1 MIFNNKSQ
9 DKEKVPVTSY
19 GIKIEQNILLK
30 PFTTFKVGGNA
41 DYFCRVSS
49 VDELKEAVSFSRE
62 NNIPIFVLGGGSNI
76 LVSDNGFKGL
86 VIKIEINGMSFKEDG
101 DSVLISA
108 FAGEDWDNVVE
119 LSVKKQLYGIENL
132 SFIPGTVGAS
142 VVQNIGAYGTEIKN
156 VVTSVEVFDTQN
168 LKIIVLKKT
177 ECEFGYRDSIFKK
190 PRGGNYI
197 VTKVCFRLKKERKL
211 NLSYKDIK
219 KHFDTYTDIPTL
231 KEVRKAI
238 GIIRKNKFPNPKMFG
253 TVGSFFKNPIVLNEE
268 ASRLKNEIPDIYM
281 FTVDNCNKKISI
293 AWILDNEL
301 GLKGFKKGNIC
312 LFENQPLVVVNLGGA
327 NAREIKNFTDNI
339 AEKIYKKIK
348 IKIIPEVVFVGKF

>member
-1 MIFNNKSQ
+1 M
-9 DKEKVPVTSY
+9 
-19 GIKIEQNILLK
+19 
-30 PFTTFKVGGNA
+30 
-41 DYFCRVSS
+41 
-49 VDELKEAVSFSRE
+49 DELKEAVSFSRE

-219 KHFDTYTDIPTL
+219 NILILILTYQHL
-231 KEVRKAI
+231 K
-238 GIIRKNKFPNPKMFG
+238 KF
-253 TVGSFFKNPIVLNEE
+253 
-268 ASRLKNEIPDIYM
+268 
-281 FTVDNCNKKISI
+281 
-293 AWILDNEL
+293 
-301 GLKGFKKGNIC
+301 
-312 LFENQPLVVVNLGGA
+312 
-327 NAREIKNFTDNI
+327 ARQ
-339 AEKIYKKIK
+339 
-348 IKIIPEVVFVGKF
+348 